1 MKKRVGEKIKLTS
14 VDELLGVPAEEG
26 SVEINISE
34 IDGFKKHPFKVV
46 DDEKMA
52 DLVESIREN
61 GVLTPVLVRPTSDD
75 RYEMIS
81 GHRRMHAARLA
92 GLTKIPAMVREMTED
107 EATILMVDSNIQRE
121 ELLPSEK
128 AFAFKMKMD
137 AMSRQ
142 GKRSDLTSSQNE
154 TKLRTDEILAKE
166 TGQSRAQIQRYIR
179 LTELNPKL
187 LAMVDEKRIPFTVG
201 VELSY
206 LDKDVQKIVY
216 QYILDNG
223 VIKPE
228 QVAALRR
235 ESSDALVPE
244 SMVIDVLNDS
254 LIGRMPKKKVTLSE
268 QKLFKYFPPYYSE
281 AQMEDVIEKLLM
293 EWKHAQ
299 EG

>member
-1 MKKRVGEKIKLTS
+1 MKKRSGEKIKLTS
-14 VDELLGVPAEEG
+14 VDELLGVPAEET
-26 SVEINISE
+26 SIEININD
-34 IDGFKKHPFKVV
+34 IDSFKKHPFKVL
-46 DDEKMA
+46 DDEKMS

-61 GVLTPVLVRPTSDD
+61 GVLAPVLVRPRPDD

-81 GHRRMHAARLA
+81 GHRRMHAAQLA
-92 GLTKIPAMVREMTED
+92 GLTKIPAMIREMTED

-137 AMSRQ
+137 AISRQ
-142 GKRSDLTSSQNE
+142 GHRVDLTSSQNE
-154 TKLRTDEILAKE
+154 PKLRSDEIIAKE
-166 TGQSRAQIQRYIR
+166 SGQSRAQIQRYIR
-179 LTELNPKL
+179 LTELVPKL
-187 LAMVDEKRIPFTVG
+187 LNMVDEKRIPFTLG

-206 LDKDVQKIVY
+206 LDKDVQKIVH
-216 QYILDNG
+216 QYIMDNG

-235 ESSDALVPE
+235 DSADSLIPE
-244 SMVIDVLNDS
+244 SMVIDILNGS

-268 QKLFKYFPPYYSE
+268 KKLYQYFPPHYSE
-281 AQMEDVIEKLLM
+281 AQMEDIIEKLLM
-293 EWKHAQ
+293 EWKHSQ

>member
-1 MKKRVGEKIKLTS
+1 MKKRSGEKIKLTS
-14 VDELLGVPAEEG
+14 VDELLGVPAEEA
-26 SVEINISE
+26 SVEINISD
-34 IDGFKKHPFKVV
+34 IDSFKKHPFKVL
-46 DDEKMA
+46 DDEKMS

-61 GVLTPVLVRPTSDD
+61 GVLTPVLVRPRPDD

-92 GLTKIPAMVREMTED
+92 GLTKIPAMIREMTED

-137 AMSRQ
+137 AISRQ

-206 LDKDVQKIVY
+206 LDKDVRK
-216 QYILDNG
+216 
-223 VIKPE
+223 
-228 QVAALRR
+228 
-235 ESSDALVPE
+235 SSISTFWTMA
-244 SMVIDVLNDS
+244 
-254 LIGRMPKKKVTLSE
+254 
-268 QKLFKYFPPYYSE
+268 
-281 AQMEDVIEKLLM
+281 
-293 EWKHAQ
+293 
-299 EG
+299 

>member
-1 MKKRVGEKIKLTS
+1 MKKRSGEKIKLTS
-14 VDELLGVPAEEG
+14 IDELLGVPAEEA
-26 SVEINISE
+26 SVEIDLSE
-34 IDGFKKHPFKVV
+34 ISSFKKHPFKVI
-46 DDEKMA
+46 DDEKME

-81 GHRRMHAARLA
+81 GHRRMHAAQLA

-142 GKRSDLTSSQNE
+142 GMRTDLTSRQVGE
-154 TKLRTDEILAKE
+154 KLSAAEVGENSGVSAR
-166 TGQSRAQIQRYIR
+166 QVQRFIR

-187 LAMVDEKRIPFTVG
+187 LAMVDEKRIPFTIG

-206 LDKDVQKIVY
+206 LDKDVQKIVH

-235 ESSDALVPE
+235 DSADSLIPE
-244 SMVIDVLNDS
+244 SMVIDILNGS

-268 QKLFKYFPPYYSE
+268 KKLYQYFPPHYSE
-281 AQMEDVIEKLLM
+281 AQMEDIIEKLLM
-293 EWKHAQ
+293 EWKHSQ